1 MILVNKE
8 NIHECT
14 FKFIE
19 ENNIRVINYEESMTD
34 IYLKMIQSDYRFII
48 DRELI
53 RDILIDIAYTKNPND
68 PLNKDL
74 VLMTLCSIDEDN
86 ELTSE
91 S

>member
-53 RDILIDIAYTKNPND
+53 RDIFIDIAYIKNPND
-68 PLNKDL
+68 SLNKDL
-74 VLMTLCSIDEDN
+74 VLMVLGSMDDDSDN
-86 ELTSE
+86 ENS
-91 S
+91 